1 MPLSHFLFGP
11 ELCPFLLPS
20 VSSEWLILALE
31 PCAASAAV
39 RAVAAAAADL
49 CQARKPRHPSQALA
63 ASP

>member
-1 MPLSHFLFGP
+1 MPLSRFLFGP

-20 VSSEWLILALE
+20 VSSGWLILALE

>member
-1 MPLSHFLFGP
+1 MPLSRFLFGP

-20 VSSEWLILALE
+20 VSSGWLILALE

-39 RAVAAAAADL
+39 GVVAAAADL
-49 CQARKPRHPSQALA
+49 CQAKKARRPSQALA